1 MKRKDWPLKAWIFT
15 TVEIKLCKLEGGH
28 PKTRSGLFTRD
39 GFRCPRDAIQGRQL
53 TSSTPRFEP
62 FVFWHSRSPR
72 ESPIGALA
80 WREAVGPRRDSQC
93 VSIHNKS
100 VSTLFIS
107 ISLYSS
113 LFISIYLYLFFT
125 SYLSIFIYLYLSLFV
140 SIYLYCVSAKML

>member
-72 ESPIGALA
+72 E
-80 WREAVGPRRDSQC
+80 REALGPPRDSTC
-93 VSIHNKS
+93 VSIHSKS

-113 LFISIYLYLFFT
+113 LFISIYLYLSLFT
-125 SYLSIFIYLYLSLFV
+125 FLPRILVSLFISIYLYLSLFT
-140 SIYLYCVSAKML
+140 SIV